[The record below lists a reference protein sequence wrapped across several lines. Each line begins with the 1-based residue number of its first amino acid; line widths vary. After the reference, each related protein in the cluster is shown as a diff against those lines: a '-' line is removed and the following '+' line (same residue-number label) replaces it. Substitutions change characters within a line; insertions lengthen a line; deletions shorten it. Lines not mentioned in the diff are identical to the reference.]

1 VERGRS
7 PVALEKELAMPYMNA
22 FEKRGLE
29 KGTHQGAMD
38 LLKFQLEQRF
48 GPLPQFASDQLE
60 HGSQTDLKRW
70 GAALLSA
77 PTLDEVFAAH

>member
-1 VERGRS
+1 
-7 PVALEKELAMPYMNA
+7 MNP

-29 KGTHQGAMD
+29 RGAHEGAMD

-48 GPLPQFASDQLE
+48 GPLPLFASDQLE
-60 HGSQTDLKRW
+60 RASQSDLKRW

-77 PTLDEVFAAH
+77 PTLDEAFAAR